1 MKILILS
8 PRFPYPVLGG
18 DVLRIINIA
27 EQLSENNSVDLLSFK
42 ESSISNDDVSSL
54 REKSIFRNVE
64 VVHRNRFFT
73 FLGVLSALLRFK
85 PIQAGYYY
93 SPLYSTKLKKMIKE
107 NDYDLIVVHL
117 IRLAPYIDKLKLHN
131 KTILE
136 MTDAISLNYTR
147 ALSRFKG
154 IKRSFFSLEKRLLY
168 RYEMKC
174 IDKFKKTVLVSEVD
188 KAYLGDNES
197 VAVIKNGYTSDFHN
211 LQRDEN
217 NEIVFIGN
225 MRSNANHDMVM
236 YFLDE
241 MLPNIRKEKPDIV
254 FKVIGAEPRHELIQR
269 SIKDDFIVTG
279 RVDRIE
285 DHLTNAALSICP
297 MTLGAGIQNKILE
310 SLAYGIPVVATS
322 YGAEGIIQDNCD
334 FIVVENEPKRFA
346 EKVVETINNAEF
358 RVINS
363 QKAIDFIKKN
373 FSWQNNLKT
382 YLQKQLRS

>member
-1 MKILILS
+1 MKILVLG

-42 ESSISNDDVSSL
+42 ESSISNEDVSSL
-54 REKSIFRNVE
+54 RDKSIFRKVE
-64 VVHRNRFFT
+64 VVNRNRFFT
-73 FLGVLSALLRFK
+73 FLGVFSAIFRFK

-93 SPLYSTKLKKMIKE
+93 SPYFKQKLKKMVKE

-147 ALSRFKG
+147 ALYRFKG
-154 IKRSFFSLEKRLLY
+154 LKRSFFSLEKKLLY

-174 IDKFKKTVLVSEVD
+174 IEKFKKTVLVSEVD

-197 VAVIKNGYTSDFHN
+197 VEVIKNGYTSHFNN
-211 LQRDEN
+211 LQKEEN

-241 MLPNIRKEKPDIV
+241 MLPVIRKEKPEIV
-254 FKVIGAEPRHELIQR
+254 FKVIGAEPRSELLNR
-269 SIKDDFIVTG
+269 AKKDGFIVTG
-279 RVDRIE
+279 RVNKIE
-285 DHLTNAALSICP
+285 EHLNNAALSICP

-310 SLAYGIPVVATS
+310 SLAYGIPVVSTS
-322 YGAEGIIQDNCD
+322 YGAEGIIQNGCD
-334 FIVVENEPKRFA
+334 FIVVENEPIKFA
-346 EKVVETINNAEF
+346 HKVIDTINDSDF
-358 RVINS
+358 RMKNS

-373 FSWQNNLKT
+373 FSWENNLKS
-382 YLQKQLRS
+382 YKD